1 MLFCARRMVAPPVS
15 SKYLGL
21 EQAARSGNLE
31 QLKLYSFKYIC
42 CMPPGRQKQLCAIA
56 AGTGN
61 VACLK

>member
-1 MLFCARRMVAPPVS
+1 MQCKMAAPPTT

-21 EQAARSGNLE
+21 EQAARSGDLE
-31 QLKLYSFKYIC
+31 QMKVFSFKYIC
-42 CMPPGRQKQLCAIA
+42 CMPPGRQKQLCAMA